1 MIGVHTL
8 TSGLMKVLLASFLAV
23 SSGLNLPQGPKID
36 RDKTGT
42 SGTENGTKNPQACIY
57 AGSAGVGSNGAE
69 RGGFEPP
76 VPVSQ
81 DTAFPVPH
89 NRPLC
94 HLSGWLGQRCCSTQ
108 GKHNQN
114 RGGHLLPRCFM
125 R

>member
-1 MIGVHTL
+1 MLSNVALWVTCRSLLIAAAITGVCVPVSPVSPIG
-8 TSGLMKVLLASFLAV
+8 G
-23 SSGLNLPQGPKID
+23 

-42 SGTENGTKNPQACIY
+42 SGAENGTKDPQACIF
-57 AGSAGVGSNGAE
+57 AGSAGGTSDGAE

-94 HLSGWLGQRCCSTQ
+94 HLSQ
-108 GKHNQN
+108 GE
-114 RGGHLLPRCFM
+114 GF
-125 R
+125 